1 MNDDLMAQFL
11 SEGRELVASAE
22 HDLASLA
29 RQPDDAGALDG
40 CFRAIHTLK
49 GSAGLFDLLPMS
61 RMLHAAEDLLG
72 LLRAE
77 RTGVAEDFEALFS
90 VVDTVDRWLD
100 ALDRSGVLP
109 ANAEQTGE
117 TETVRLRELVASVS
131 ASAEVA
137 SPATATTWRPPEAF
151 HGKGATAV
159 RYAPR
164 ADSYFSGDDPVAIIA
179 ATPGLVG
186 LTLAPREPWSGLEDY
201 DPYACNLVLEAVST
215 AGRAE
220 VEAAF
225 RFVADQVEFVD
236 LTSGETGRAET
247 PASEQGAR
255 RTLRIDAERVDR
267 LAGLAGDLII
277 AKNGLSELAAQAEA
291 LPGGQALGQAL
302 RARQAQLD
310 RLVGDLHAT
319 VGKVRLVALGPL
331 FARFHRLTRETA
343 RSLGKDVSLAVEGGD
358 VEVDKTIVDGLFE
371 PLLHVLRNAIDHG
384 AELSDVRART
394 GKTPTVNIRFAA
406 RAAADQVVIEVRDDG
421 AGIDPASIRALAVA
435 RGLVTQEAAN
445 RLDDHA
451 SIDLIFIPGFST
463 ADEVSAVSGRG
474 VGMDVVRDAAV
485 KLGGKVFVESETGR
499 GTTVRFVLPVTMVL
513 TKVMVVTCGE
523 ERYGLAL
530 DTVVETVRVSAD
542 RIVPVRADRAFQ
554 LRDAVIPLV
563 SLGVL
568 VGGAAPEAKSAARVV
583 VARARG
589 ELVGFAVD
597 AVVDRM
603 DAVVRPMTGLLAGAP
618 GVMGA
623 TLLADGAVLMV
634 LDPAELVQ

>member
-1 MNDDLMAQFL
+1 MTDDLMAQFL
-11 SEGRELVASAE
+11 NEGRELVASA
-22 HDLASLA
+22 
-29 RQPDDAGALDG
+29 LDG
-40 CFRAIHTLK
+40 CFRAVHTLK

-61 RMLHAAEDLLG
+61 LMLHAAEDLLA

-100 ALDRSGVLP
+100 TLDRSGVLP
-109 ANAEQTGE
+109 TDAERIGA
-117 TETVRLRELVASVS
+117 TETARLRDLVASVS
-131 ASAEVA
+131 APTEVMA
-137 SPATATTWRPPEAF
+137 RATATTWRPPEAF
-151 HGKGATAV
+151 HGKGAVAV
-159 RYAPR
+159 CYTPR
-164 ADSYFSGDDPVAIIA
+164 ADSYFSGDDPIAIVA
-179 ATPGLVG
+179 ATPGLAG
-186 LTLAPREPWSGLEDY
+186 LKISPREPWGELQDY
-201 DPYACNLVLEAVST
+201 DAYACNLVLEAVST
-215 AGRAE
+215 ASRAD

-236 LTSGETGRAET
+236 LISSEAMLV
-247 PASEQGAR
+247 PEQGAR
-255 RTLRIDAERVDR
+255 KTLRIDAERVDR
-267 LAGLAGDLII
+267 LAGLAGDLVI
-277 AKNGLSELAAQAEA
+277 AKNGLSDLAAQAEG

-331 FARFHRLTRETA
+331 FARFHRLAREIA
-343 RSLGKDVSLAVEGGD
+343 RSLNKDVALEVEGGD

-384 AELSDVRART
+384 VEPHDVRSRSEKPSTAT
-394 GKTPTVNIRFAA
+394 IRFTA
-406 RAAADQVVIEVRDDG
+406 RAAADQVLIEVRDDG
-421 AGIDPASIRALAVA
+421 AGIDPVKIRGLAVT
-435 RGLVTQEAAN
+435 RGLLTQEAAD
-445 RLDDHA
+445 RLDDRA
-451 SIDLIFIPGFST
+451 AIDLIFTPGFST
-463 ADEVSAVSGRG
+463 AAEISAVSGRG

-485 KLGGKVFVESETGR
+485 KLGGKAVVESEPGW
-499 GTTVRFVLPVTMVL
+499 GTTVRFVLPITMVL
-513 TKVMVVTCGE
+513 TKVMVVTCGG

-542 RIVPVRADRAFQ
+542 RIVPVRAGRAFQ
-554 LRDAVIPLV
+554 LRDAVVPLV
-563 SLGVL
+563 SLGDL
-568 VGGAAPEAKSAARVV
+568 VGAAASESRSAERVV

-597 AVVDRM
+597 AIVDRM
-603 DAVVRPMTGLLAGAP
+603 DAAVRPMTGLLVGAP

-634 LDPAELVQ
+634 LDPAELIL

>member
-1 MNDDLMAQFL
+1 MTDDLMVQFL

-49 GSAGLFDLLPMS
+49 GSAGLFDLRPMS
-61 RMLHAAEDLLG
+61 LMLHAAEDLLS

-100 ALDRSGVLP
+100 ALDDAGVLP
-109 ANAEQTGE
+109 ADAERAGE
-117 TETVRLRELVASVS
+117 TETKRLRALVASMS
-131 ASAEVA
+131 AATGA
-137 SPATATTWRPPEAF
+137 AAPPAATSWRPPEVF
-151 HGKGATAV
+151 GGLGATAV
-159 RYAPR
+159 RYTPR
-164 ADSYFSGDDPVAIIA
+164 ADSYFSGDDPIAIVAA
-179 ATPGLVG
+179 LPGLAG
-186 LTLAPREPWSGLEDY
+186 LKVSPREPWGGLEDY

-225 RFVADQVEFVD
+225 RFVADQVEVVD
-236 LTSGETGRAET
+236 LTTDET
-247 PASEQGAR
+247 PAAPEHGAR
-255 RTLRIDAERVDR
+255 KTLRIDAERVDR
-267 LAGLAGDLII
+267 LAALAGELVI
-277 AKNGLSELAAQAEA
+277 AKNGLADLAVQVEG

-302 RARQAQLD
+302 RARQVQLD

-331 FARFHRLTRETA
+331 FARFHRLAREIA
-343 RSLGKDVSLAVEGGD
+343 RSLDKVVSLEVEGGD

-384 AELSDVRART
+384 VEPAGVRARS
-394 GKTPTVNIRFAA
+394 GKPAAASIRFTA

-421 AGIDPASIRALAVA
+421 AGIDPAGIRALAVR
-435 RGLVTQEAAN
+435 RGMLTQEAAG
-445 RLDDHA
+445 RLDDQA
-451 SIDLIFIPGFST
+451 SIDLIFTPGFSS
-463 ADEVSAVSGRG
+463 ASEISAVSGRG
-474 VGMDVVRDAAV
+474 VGMDVVRDAAQ
-485 KLGGKVFVESETGR
+485 KLGGTVVVDSRMGQ

-513 TKVMVVTCGE
+513 TKVMVVTCGD

-530 DTVVETVRVSAD
+530 DTVVETVRVATE
-542 RIVPVRADRAFQ
+542 RIVPVRAGRAFQ
-554 LRDAVIPLV
+554 LRDAVVPLV
-563 SLGVL
+563 SLSDL
-568 VGGAAPEAKSAARVV
+568 VGAAASGDRPSERVV

-589 ELVGFAVD
+589 ELVGFSVD
-597 AVVDRM
+597 AIVDRM
-603 DAVVRPMTGLLAGAP
+603 DATVRPMTGLLAGAP

-634 LDPAELVQ
+634 LDPAELVL

>member
-1 MNDDLMAQFL
+1 MTDDLMAQFL

-29 RQPDDAGALDG
+29 RQPDDANALDG

-61 RMLHAAEDLLG
+61 RMLHAAEDLLT

-90 VVDTVDRWLD
+90 VVDAVDRWLD

-109 ANAEQTGE
+109 ADAELTGE
-117 TETVRLRELVASVS
+117 TETARLRGLVASVS
-131 ASAEVA
+131 ASTA
-137 SPATATTWRPPEAF
+137 ATPRPTPTTWRPPEAF
-151 HGKGATAV
+151 RGKGVVAV
-159 RYAPR
+159 RYTPR

-179 ATPGLVG
+179 ATPGLAG
-186 LTLAPREPWSGLEDY
+186 LELSPREPWGGLEDY

-215 AGRAE
+215 ASRAE

-225 RFVADQVEFVD
+225 RFVADQVEYVD
-236 LTSGETGRAET
+236 LTSGEPT
-247 PASEQGAR
+247 PAPEQGAR
-255 RTLRIDAERVDR
+255 KTLRIDAERVDR
-267 LAGLAGDLII
+267 LAGLAGDLVI
-277 AKNGLSELAAQAEA
+277 AKNGLSELAAQAEG

-302 RARQAQLD
+302 RKRQAQLD

-331 FARFHRLTRETA
+331 FGRFHRLAREIA
-343 RSLGKDVSLAVEGGD
+343 RSLGKDVSLQVEGGD

-384 AELSDVRART
+384 VEPADVRARS
-394 GKTPTVNIRFAA
+394 GKPATASIRFSA

-421 AGIDPASIRALAVA
+421 AGIDPARVRALAVA
-435 RGLVTQEAAN
+435 RGLVTQEAAD

-463 ADEVSAVSGRG
+463 AGEISAVSGRG

-485 KLGGKVFVESETGR
+485 KLGGKVFVESEQGQ

-542 RIVPVRADRAFQ
+542 RIVPVRAGRAFQ

-563 SLGVL
+563 SLGDL
-568 VGGAAPEAKSAARVV
+568 VGGAASQVRSAERVI

-589 ELVGFAVD
+589 ELVGFSVD
-597 AVVDRM
+597 AIVDRM
-603 DAVVRPMTGLLAGAP
+603 DAAVRPMTGLLAGAP

-634 LDPAELVQ
+634 LDPAELIL

>member
-1 MNDDLMAQFL
+1 MTDDLMAQFL

-22 HDLASLA
+22 QDLASLA
-29 RQPDDAGALDG
+29 RQPDDAQALDG

-61 RMLHAAEDLLG
+61 MMLHAAEDLLT

-100 ALDRSGVLP
+100 ALDRSGALP
-109 ANAEQTGE
+109 ADAPLTSQ
-117 TETVRLRELVASVS
+117 TETARLRDLVASVS
-131 ASAEVA
+131 APADAA
-137 SPATATTWRPPEAF
+137 SRATPTSWRPPEAF
-151 HGKGATAV
+151 KGKGAVAI

-164 ADSYFSGDDPVAIIA
+164 ADSYFSGDDPIAIIA
-179 ATPGLVG
+179 ATPGLAG
-186 LTLAPREPWSGLEDY
+186 LEISPREPWNGLEDY
-201 DPYACNLVLEAVST
+201 DPYACNLVLEAIST
-215 AGRAE
+215 ASRAD
-220 VEAAF
+220 VELAF
-225 RFVADQVEFVD
+225 RFVADQVELVD
-236 LTSGETGRAET
+236 LTSSETIIAPE
-247 PASEQGAR
+247 AQGAR
-255 RTLRIDAERVDR
+255 KTLRIDAERVDR
-267 LAGLAGDLII
+267 LAGLAGDLVI
-277 AKNGLSELAAQAEA
+277 AKNGLSDLAAQADD
-291 LPGGQALGQAL
+291 LPGGQALAQAL

-331 FARFHRLTRETA
+331 FARFHRLTREMA
-343 RSLGKDVSLAVEGGD
+343 RSLGKDVSLEIEGGD
-358 VEVDKTIVDGLFE
+358 VEVDKTVVDGLFE

-384 AELSDVRART
+384 VEPGEVRSRS
-394 GKTPTVNIRFAA
+394 GKPSTASIRVTA
-406 RAAADQVVIEVRDDG
+406 RAAADQVVVEVRDDG
-421 AGIDPASIRALAVA
+421 AGIDPARVRALAVT
-435 RGLVTQEAAN
+435 RGLLTQEAAD
-445 RLDDHA
+445 RLDDRA
-451 SIDLIFIPGFST
+451 AIDLIFTPGFST
-463 ADEVSAVSGRG
+463 AAEVSAVSGRG
-474 VGMDVVRDAAV
+474 VGMDVVRDGALR
-485 KLGGKVFVESETGR
+485 LGGKVVVESDMGR

-542 RIVPVRADRAFQ
+542 RIVPVRAGRAFQ
-554 LRDAVIPLV
+554 LRDAVVPLV
-563 SLGVL
+563 SLGDL
-568 VGGAAPEAKSAARVV
+568 VGAAAPEARLIERVV

-597 AVVDRM
+597 AIVDRM
-603 DAVVRPMTGLLAGAP
+603 DAAVRPMTGLLAGAP

-634 LDPAELVQ
+634 LDPAELIL